1 MRTNRSEVSPLSAP
15 VRTAGK
21 VLLNG
26 PFFFTPLVSFTFL
39 MASPRFTGAIKVHK
53 KCRLAPIMFAE
64 QQENVDRSDS
74 PDHGAM
80 SQPG

>member
-1 MRTNRSEVSPLSAP
+1 MRTDRREVSPLSAAA
-15 VRTAGK
+15 RTAGK

-26 PFFFTPLVSFTFL
+26 PFFTPLVSFTIL
-39 MASPRFTGAIKVHK
+39 MASPHFTGTIKVHK

-64 QQENVDRSDS
+64 QQENVDRSDT
-74 PDHGAM
+74 PDCGAM